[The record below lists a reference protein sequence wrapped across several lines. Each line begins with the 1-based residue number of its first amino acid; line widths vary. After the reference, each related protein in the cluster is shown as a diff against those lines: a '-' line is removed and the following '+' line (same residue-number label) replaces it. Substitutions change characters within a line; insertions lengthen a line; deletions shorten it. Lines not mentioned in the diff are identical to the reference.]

1 MASKIVF
8 QQGPQL
14 GGAYPHD
21 QETGAEGA
29 TCWVDKLC
37 DGDLPATNSAA
48 AMADMPGESQCQT
61 RSSQGGHQSTWECFV
76 SSAGG
81 CIRIGML
88 GVCGRGEQACGGRM
102 LGRKRSENDSRTH
115 RHPEGSVG
123 WLGDVVTE

>member
-14 GGAYPHD
+14 GGTYPHD

-29 TCWVDKLC
+29 TCWVDQLC
-37 DGDLPATNSAA
+37 DGHLPAANSAA
-48 AMADMPGESQCQT
+48 AMADVPGE
-61 RSSQGGHQSTWECFV
+61 SQGGHQSTWECFV

-88 GVCGRGEQACGGRM
+88 RVYGR
-102 LGRKRSENDSRTH
+102 
-115 RHPEGSVG
+115 
-123 WLGDVVTE
+123 